1 MEKLECAIANEQ
13 ARQEARKA
21 AGKVKP
27 LPELDEETCLLIVA
41 VENDD
46 DITMIDLTINS
57 TPSTLP
63 TSPTSIAQ
71 STAFILHQ
79 PKIIFN
85 QHARHQTKQ
94 YVQHLPLQH
103 HPIILHHDVYATM
116 QSRYEFCLNIRDA
129 KFLARQDIFLKR
141 SPPTSEDE
149 TSDDNKHPKSKIISD
164 TDTSSSGSR
173 RTSAS
178 FYCWQ
183 KML

>member
-71 STAFILHQ
+71 STALFYI
-79 PKIIFN
+79 N
-85 QHARHQTKQ
+85 QRSFSINTRDIKQ
-94 YVQHLPLQH
+94 NN
-103 HPIILHHDVYATM
+103 IDVYATM